1 MTVGR
6 ATVVSCR
13 RQRGE
18 SHKRTSNLDQ
28 EHNSAEAEH
37 ASPSNRN
44 KSSALHHSFRSDV
57 NQCGYHLEIRALHG
71 SPWEFDRES
80 SG

>member
-28 EHNSAEAEH
+28 EHNSAGAEH
-37 ASPSNRN
+37 VSPSNVVTRFQHFMQG
-44 KSSALHHSFRSDV
+44 SEERSMM
-57 NQCGYHLEIRALHG
+57 R
-71 SPWEFDRES
+71 
-80 SG
+80 